1 MKTEVTTK
9 RSMDVDEYQ
18 LRLDM
23 VAAAFGVVKQDI
35 TLLAEL
41 SEVCSAI
48 VYKKEVKDGLKHDAD
63 VKAHYEDILD
73 GIKVKYNHAF
83 LKTI

>member
-18 LRLDM
+18 FRLGM
-23 VAAAFGVVKQDI
+23 VVAEFGVVKQDI

-41 SEVCSAI
+41 SE
-48 VYKKEVKDGLKHDAD
+48 
-63 VKAHYEDILD
+63 
-73 GIKVKYNHAF
+73 
-83 LKTI
+83 